1 MPANCIVKGCRS
13 IQKKGG
19 PISFYRLPWKNVR
32 LRNEWIRRAGYDP
45 NNYEQVRHIS
55 RDHRVCSLHF
65 WNNRKES
72 PFDLPTFNLGKKHR
86 IFFFFLSI
94 FIYFIKM
101 IPLLFMCML
110 KYFGVR
116 EGIVVTGSVRSHFA
130 WKTIFLPRF
139 DWSV

>member
-45 NNYEQVRHIS
+45 NNYDEVKHIS
-55 RDHRVCSLHF
+55 RDHRVCSRHF

-72 PFDLPTFNLGKKHR
+72 PYDLPTFYLGNDPEKLKNR
-86 IFFFFLSI
+86 SVVKDRMEV
-94 FIYFIKM
+94 YFVI
-101 IPLLFMCML
+101 L
-110 KYFGVR
+110 YFDC
-116 EGIVVTGSVRSHFA
+116 E
-130 WKTIFLPRF
+130 K
-139 DWSV
+139 